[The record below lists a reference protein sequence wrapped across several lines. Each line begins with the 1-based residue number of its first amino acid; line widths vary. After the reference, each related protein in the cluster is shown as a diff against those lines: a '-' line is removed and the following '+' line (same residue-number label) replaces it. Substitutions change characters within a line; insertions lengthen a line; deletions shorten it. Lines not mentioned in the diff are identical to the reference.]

1 MCRLEKKN
9 KNPKKIVK
17 SCELGNYAHASAGL
31 GGGGGVVIILSNNRK
46 CTKNVGFIHKKKAD
60 KSNKLIQC
68 FNSHVKNVYLYTEYR
83 YTLRAYIL
91 LNSV

>member
-1 MCRLEKKN
+1 MNEVTTPML
-9 KNPKKIVK
+9 PLD
-17 SCELGNYAHASAGL
+17 S

-60 KSNKLIQC
+60 KANKLIHRV
-68 FNSHVKNVYLYTEYR
+68 NSHGKNVYLYTEYIFI
-83 YTLRAYIL
+83 LSAYIL